1 LETARVPDAHSSPIL
16 VWFRKDLRLDD
27 NGALTAAVQSGRPVI
42 CVYLREPE
50 SEKVGPLGGAQRW
63 WLHHSL
69 QALSHSIADRGG
81 RLILRHGEAVDT
93 LLNLAKE
100 TGAGAVY
107 LNRHYE
113 RDEIDPPIIEALQAS
128 GLEVKRFKG
137 QLLHDPKA
145 MRTGTGGP
153 YRVYT
158 PFWKALERDGEPR
171 EPVDAP
177 THIPAPGRFP
187 SSDALKDWDLLPT
200 RPNWASEFGAH
211 WTPGESG
218 AHDKLEQFVRKPI
231 QSYKADRDLP
241 GLTDATSML
250 SPHLAFG
257 EISPARV
264 WHATRGLQATNDVIH
279 FRKELVWRE
288 FSYHLLVEFPALGE
302 KNWNDRF
309 DAFPWIYD
317 AKHFRAWTKGLTG
330 YPIVDAGMRQLWRHG
345 YMHNRVRMITAS
357 FMIKDLMIDW
367 RKGEAWFRDT
377 LLDADPAS
385 NASNWQWVA
394 GSGADASPFFRVFNP
409 ILQGEKF
416 DADGDYVRRFV
427 PELSKLPK
435 KYIHRP
441 FEAPPEVLKKA
452 GIELGTT
459 YPKPIVN
466 HFAARDA
473 ALAAYAQ
480 VTGRSAEHDPRD

>member
-1 LETARVPDAHSSPIL
+1 MPDAPSSPVI

-27 NGALTAAVQSGRPVI
+27 NGALTAAAQSGRPVI
-42 CVYLREPE
+42 CVYVLEPA
-50 SEKVGPLGGAQRW
+50 SDKVGPLGGAQRW

-69 QALSHSIADRGG
+69 LALSDALAHKGNRLVLRQGKAADV
-81 RLILRHGEAVDT
+81 LPK
-93 LLNLAKE
+93 LASE
-100 TGAGAVY
+100 TGASAIY

-113 RDEIDPPIIEALQAS
+113 RDEIDPPILKALQKH
-128 GLEVKRFKG
+128 GLEVKRFRG

-158 PFWKALERDGEPR
+158 PFWKALEKDGEPR

-177 THIPAPGRFP
+177 ASLPAPESLP
-187 SSDALKDWDLLPT
+187 VSDNLHDWDLLPT
-200 RPNWASEFGAH
+200 RPNWAAEFQEHWLPGEAGAH
-211 WTPGESG
+211 RRLVE
-218 AHDKLEQFVRKPI
+218 FVAKPI
-231 QSYKADRDLP
+231 QRYKGDRDLP

-250 SPHLAFG
+250 SPHLTFG

-264 WHATRGLQATNDVIH
+264 WHATRGLAATNDVIH

-309 DAFPWIYD
+309 DAFPWRFDYRQ
-317 AKHFRAWTKGLTG
+317 FSAWTKGETG

-357 FMIKDLMIDW
+357 FLIKDLMIDW

-385 NASNWQWVA
+385 NAANWQWVA

-416 DADGDYVRRFV
+416 DSDGDYVRRFI
-427 PELSKLPK
+427 PELAQLPN

-441 FEAPPEVLKKA
+441 FDAPTDILRKA
-452 GIELGTT
+452 GVTLGET
-459 YPKPIVN
+459 YPKPMVD

-480 VTGRSAEHDPRD
+480 VTGKTSEHDPRD